1 MLDFLIT
8 YSSHIVIIALFVL
21 GIVFSVKNEITN
33 IKEWLLSAVV
43 DAEKLLGSKTGK
55 IKLRQVYDWFIASFP
70 IASKLITFNT
80 FSRLVDK
87 ALDEMEE
94 MLKTNE
100 NLAKYVGGGK
110 E

>member
-1 MLDFLIT
+1 MLDFLIN
-8 YSSHIVIIALFVL
+8 YGSHIVIGVLFVA
-21 GIVFSVKNEITN
+21 GVVFSVINERKN
-33 IKEWLLSAVV
+33 IKEWLLCAVV

-70 IASKLITFNT
+70 IASKLITFKT
-80 FSRLVDK
+80 FSHLVDK
-87 ALDEMEE
+87 ALEEMEE
-94 MLKTNE
+94 LLKTNE

>member
-1 MLDFLIT
+1 MLDFLIN
-8 YSSHIVIIALFVL
+8 YGSHIVIGVLFVA
-21 GIVFSVKNEITN
+21 GVVFSVINERKN

-70 IASKLITFNT
+70 IASKLITFKT
-80 FSRLVDK
+80 FSHLVDK
-87 ALDEMEE
+87 ALEEMEE
-94 MLKTNE
+94 LLKTNE